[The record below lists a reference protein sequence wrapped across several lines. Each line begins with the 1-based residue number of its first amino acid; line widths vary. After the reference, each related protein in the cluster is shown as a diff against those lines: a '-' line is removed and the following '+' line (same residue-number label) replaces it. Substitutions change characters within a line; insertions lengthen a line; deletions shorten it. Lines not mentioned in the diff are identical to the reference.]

1 MANANATPALP
12 ALGQV
17 VLLTEN
23 INGFAFERRGR
34 VIGHVVALPG
44 SRCSSEFLLDQE
56 NGDCVFYSPH
66 EVTIHHVE

>member
-23 INGFAFERRGR
+23 IAGFSFERRGR
-34 VIGHVVALPG
+34 VIGHVIGLPG
-44 SRCSSEFLLDQE
+44 SRCSPEFLLDQD
-56 NGDCVFYSPH
+56 NGDCVFYSPT